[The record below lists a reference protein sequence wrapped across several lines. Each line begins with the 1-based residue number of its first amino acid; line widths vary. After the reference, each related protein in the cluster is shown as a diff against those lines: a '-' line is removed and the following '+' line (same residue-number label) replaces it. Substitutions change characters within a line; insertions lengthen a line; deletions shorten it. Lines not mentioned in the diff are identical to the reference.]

1 MYEMPDHGSCDLSVI
16 IPALN
21 EGESIGELV
30 KRVES
35 RLQALGIG
43 FEIVVVDGGSTDET
57 CRRAIDAGARL
68 VRQEGHGYAKALLA
82 GFRVARAPYVL
93 TMDADYSHDPDFL
106 EALWARRQQADLII
120 ASRYVAGGYA
130 DMPWARTVLSRVLN
144 VVSRSVL
151 SIPVR
156 DMSSGFRLYHRKAL
170 MPLEAQAQHFDV
182 LIELLTRVYAQ
193 GWQVAEVPFHYRR
206 RQSGRS
212 HVALLRFSIAYARTL
227 TRLWTM
233 RNSVESADYD
243 DRAFSSRI
251 PIQCY
256 WQRRRYAIVLRML
269 GGAERVLDVGCGSSK
284 ILEALPQAVGL
295 DLNLPVLRFRRKSNR
310 LLVNGDI
317 RALPCKNE
325 YFNAVICSEVV
336 EHLPYEASLFR
347 ELGRVLAKDAILII
361 GTPNYDRWQWRWLE
375 WWYNRLL
382 PAAHGQSH
390 VEHYTETSLRKRLT
404 EAGFEV
410 LEADSICSAELILKC
425 RKCHIKA

>member
-1 MYEMPDHGSCDLSVI
+1 MPDHESCDLSVI

-21 EGESIGELV
+21 EGQSIGELV
-30 KRVES
+30 RRVDS
-35 RLQALGIG
+35 RLRALGIA

-57 CRRAIDAGARL
+57 CRRAIEAGATL
-68 VRQEGHGYAKALLA
+68 VRQEGHGYAQALLT
-82 GFRVARAPYVL
+82 GFRATRAPYVL

-106 EALWARRQQADLII
+106 EALWTRRQQADLMI
-120 ASRYVAGGYA
+120 ASRYVPGGHA
-130 DMPWARTVLSRVLN
+130 DMPWSRTVLSRLLN
-144 VVSRSVL
+144 VVSRNVL

-156 DMSSGFRLYHRKAL
+156 DMTSGFRLYRRKAL
-170 MPLEAQAQHFDV
+170 IPLELQVQHFDV

-193 GWQVAEVPFHYRR
+193 GWQVVEVPFHYRR

-212 HVALLRFSIAYARTL
+212 HVALLRFSVAYARTL
-227 TRLWTM
+227 TRLWTR

-251 PIQCY
+251 PLQRY
-256 WQRRRYAIVLRML
+256 WQRRRYAIVLGML
-269 GGAERVLDVGCGSSK
+269 GGAEHVLDVGCGSSK

-295 DLNLPVLRFRRKSNR
+295 DLNLPVLRFRRKTNR

-317 RALPCKNE
+317 RALPFKDEC
-325 YFNAVICSEVV
+325 FDAVICSEVV
-336 EHLPYEASLFR
+336 EHLPYEARLFR
-347 ELGRVLAKDAILII
+347 ELGRVLAKDGILII

-375 WWYNRLL
+375 WWYTRLL

-410 LEADSICSAELILKC
+410 SEADSICSAELILKC
-425 RKCHIKA
+425 CKRHVKA